1 MFANLLPGPLGS
13 GVLIVDGSQR
23 VTNLTNRARELLGL
37 PPDAVALPEFADLPT
52 AVQAVAVGSL
62 ASGQAS
68 GGRVIELEAAGGGTQ
83 TLCISAEALGPGG
96 ADSGVVLVLNDLGPV
111 RQLEERLEQHDRLA
125 NIGTLAAAMAHE
137 IRNALVAGKTFV
149 DLLLEKHRDAELA
162 GLVQREMGRIDGIV
176 SRMLKFGGSARAEP
190 SQVRLHEVLEHS
202 LKLVQPKL
210 EDNQVSLSRSFQ
222 AGTDSVRGDERQLQ
236 QAFVNLLLNALDAMG
251 PNGSLSV
258 TTELIPPRGGAERA
272 RVQVVIKDSGPGIPQ
287 EARERLFEPFFTT
300 KPNGTGLGLSITRR
314 IILDHQ
320 GDIRAESQPGEGTAF
335 HILLPASA

>member
-13 GVLIVDGSQR
+13 GVLIVDGDHR
-23 VTNLTNRARELLGL
+23 VTKVTSRARQLLGL
-37 PPDAVALPEFADLPT
+37 PPDPAGLPALADLPA
-52 AVQAVAVGSL
+52 AVQTVVVDAL

-68 GGRVIELEAAGGGTQ
+68 GGRVIELKLGGGTQ
-83 TLCISAEALGPGG
+83 TLCVGAEPLGPAGVD
-96 ADSGVVLVLNDLGPV
+96 AGVVLVLNDLVPV

-176 SRMLKFGGSARAEP
+176 SRMLKFGGSARAELSP
-190 SQVRLHEVLEHS
+190 VRLHELLEHS
-202 LKLVQPKL
+202 LRLVQPKL
-210 EDNQVSLSRSFQ
+210 EDNQVSLSRSFH
-222 AGTDSVRGDERQLQ
+222 AGTDTVMGDERQLQ

-251 PNGSLSV
+251 VNGSLSV
-258 TTELIPPRGGAERA
+258 ATELVPPQGGADRA
-272 RVQVVIKDSGPGIPQ
+272 RVQVVIKDNGPGIPP

-320 GDIRAESQPGEGTAF
+320 GDIRAESQLGQGTAF
-335 HILLPASA
+335 HILLPAVA